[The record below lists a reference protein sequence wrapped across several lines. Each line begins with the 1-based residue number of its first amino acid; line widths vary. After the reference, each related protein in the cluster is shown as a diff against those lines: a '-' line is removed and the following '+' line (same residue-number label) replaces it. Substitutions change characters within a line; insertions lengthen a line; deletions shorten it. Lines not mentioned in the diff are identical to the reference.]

1 MKFHITSLP
10 FILGVVEA
18 VNQMNALEHAAAA
31 LVNRKPEPIMGSLVS
46 SPIDAIRDFIEIRA
60 DGNNTSVTTG
70 KSTSSSQ
77 PDSTSTSPNTS
88 FLSSSPSSSSDDD
101 EITTTTTTS
110 VTEATTT
117 HLKTTASNTKS
128 SSSSTTTTSAHKK
141 QLEAKTETPT
151 STALAKLHLEAAAET
166 ATTVLWYTPLG
177 WSISYEHL
185 DPTAAGDGPDAT
197 ATDAE
202 GKPIAPTESPEG
214 GATSTDLSRFAL
226 IIAITALLLLHNDRR

>member
-70 KSTSSSQ
+70 KSTS
-77 PDSTSTSPNTS
+77 TSPNTS

-101 EITTTTTTS
+101 EITTTTTS